1 MAILKI
7 QGKVEKKDLVGN
19 EKQMECLA
27 YFPRNR
33 PRKQYVFCD
42 RRNNINCLQH
52 DANLSVWDAAR

>member
-42 RRNNINCLQH
+42 RRNDINCLQH
-52 DANLSVWDAAR
+52 DANLSV